1 MDALKSKF
9 YQTYP
14 SKNAPLH
21 GCVRDGYFE
30 DLKLY
35 VGLGFNRKQP
45 GHNKLAGHER
55 GWTAELGGSYSK
67 QT

>member
-1 MDALKSKF
+1 
-9 YQTYP
+9 
-14 SKNAPLH
+14 
-21 GCVRDGYFE
+21 
-30 DLKLY
+30 LY